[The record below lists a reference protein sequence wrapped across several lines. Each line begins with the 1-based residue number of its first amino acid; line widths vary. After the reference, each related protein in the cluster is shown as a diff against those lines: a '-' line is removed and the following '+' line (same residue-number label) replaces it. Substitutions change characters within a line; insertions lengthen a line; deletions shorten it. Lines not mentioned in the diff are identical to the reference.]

1 MSAHKYQQLYRDMIC
16 FQTFLILLSRWSL
29 SSIEYILVLK
39 NKQEGFKFP
48 VLLKHYL
55 HCDKI
60 IEDFLCCGWGM
71 IREPVQHTFF
81 LVLKVNFPPVSSKL
95 LVRNQP
101 RSTWSLRNTHHF
113 LCEQFF
119 SEHHLRAE
127 SKLSTNTGGQPVVV
141 LIGNRTLKL
150 WF

>member
-1 MSAHKYQQLYRDMIC
+1 MKKKGRRAEEWNFLFCGVLCKLYFNGWSSVWGTDHPC
-16 FQTFLILLSRWSL
+16 LTLSITITS
-29 SSIEYILVLK
+29 
-39 NKQEGFKFP
+39 
-48 VLLKHYL
+48 
-55 HCDKI
+55 
-60 IEDFLCCGWGM
+60 
-71 IREPVQHTFF
+71 VQHTFF

-113 LCEQFF
+113 LCELFF

-150 WF
+150 WFSPKCFCPTSITPVSAVRQKD